1 MDHIIA
7 NCPVCGHNDV
17 QYLAKRQE
25 YLCPDCRHFWSLL
38 KWPPGLEPETLPTY
52 LALPLAS
59 LLGEPHPRLRLH
71 WLIDCAEIAVRW
83 TVAVTLAQVIRADPG
98 TGTGRLPPPIAARI
112 REHIERP
119 TLGRWLNIMAVLS
132 AAHPVGPVPAPAIFK
147 LHQQVF
153 APRFLRENQ
162 GGTLETSLLLLRNR
176 LAHGAGVGVSLARTL
191 LEAHEPGLFTLIHA
205 VAQATADIQVIALH
219 GDQTMRLV
227 GPHPSPIP
235 RPELLQGCQDGPWL
249 VGGTDVLPLLP
260 LAGFAPVCRIDR
272 HGQLIEK
279 SAAPVIQLYQRAESE
294 RLTYVPFGSDEGESL
309 SLLLDEFRALFRL
322 DSEPVLSLRRREDP
336 EGSDFLRQAR
346 IVQEDLVGRTAERA
360 VLKAWLKDRDTR
372 QPEVTRIGLML
383 GGPGIGKSLLMARL
397 AADIGNSRP
406 DQLGLFFYQFH
417 AGDTLNSPRAFFSG
431 LLATLTAWLQLAD
444 PTIGRQTPAAPEQ
457 DLLETVRSRLFKV
470 EALLAPDSQA
480 RQPRFLVMADG
491 LDEILPVDPRFPQQ
505 LRSLALPGTIWM
517 FASRPEPA
525 VVAAFS
531 GHGCEILFPNGVP
544 PMSATDIRA
553 MLYEGLANTR
563 HALIGRDQDT
573 ADPDAVS
580 NPFVERVVACAD
592 GLPLYV
598 HLLLEDLR
606 HGQLTVWD
614 EQRLPVGL
622 VAYYDELLNR
632 IGLSD
637 LKRDLPLL
645 IACLARAE
653 EPLDLGSLALLL
665 ADVPAEAPRYHE
677 RVRNAARAGQ
687 ALLRTVPIGDGVTGL
702 TLYHQS
708 FRDYVGGRPASD
720 RSPATLPAA
729 ALRGTV
735 RDAENKLC
743 TLARNWAELPLGHL
757 RNHLLHWGVRYDMR
771 WQGTDG
777 LEVVR
782 KRLTDFTFLQAFTRA
797 LPGSAIRDLVNDYE
811 TLLAQLTDGPVR
823 QEFRLWEAFFRER
836 EHMLR
841 RGDPRWPAYK
851 ILLQL
856 AVEHGDDS
864 PVTQAAEAWLAAGQC
879 DWVWL
884 RNPRRVKHAVPSP
897 CLRTLEGHTGQINGA
912 IELSDGRILSWSD
925 DQTLRLWDGH
935 HGSQIAVFDDHD
947 QEIMGAGSLPDGR
960 IVSCGCDYLYLWDAQ
975 NGNLLARLDNGG
987 HVDGPD
993 RALPLP
999 DGRIL
1004 TLSRYG
1010 TICLC
1015 DTRINTLVPFQYDH
1029 DDFIDE
1035 VIPLVDG
1042 TFLFWSYD
1050 HSLYIWDGL
1059 SEAPS
1064 ARFSGHTGTIWG
1076 ALQLSA
1082 ERILSWSQDTLHL
1095 WDIQS
1100 TKLLAVL
1107 TGHSGGISGAMP
1119 LPDGRILSWSDD
1131 QTLRLWDGQNG
1142 QPLGVLR
1149 GHSATIS
1156 AALLLPEGQILSWSD
1171 DQTLRLWDGQNGTP
1185 LGVFRGHSDRV
1196 VSPILLADGRILS
1209 QSSGGSLFLW
1219 NLHSGVSP
1227 VPLSLYTGAVDGALP
1242 LRNGHLLTWAG
1253 RKLEIWD
1260 LSGLEQVLSQDR
1272 NHFQVIGQVPTLEA
1286 SDMNA
1291 SACEIPPPGS
1301 GQHGALGW
1309 HIEGIEGTKSL
1320 PDGHI
1325 LAWLADGTLQLRDSC
1340 SGDLMATF
1348 VGHTDHIGGVL
1359 PLPDERILSWSDDGT
1374 LRLWDLRNGSLVA
1387 TLIGHSD
1394 PVRGTRLLSNG
1405 RFLSWT
1411 DSRLRLWDAQ
1421 NYTLLAT
1428 QSGPTASIESIL
1440 PLPDGSVLLRYA
1452 NGSQHLLGR
1461 QNGATQANHPLPPVS
1476 PKENSQ
1482 QADDFCPACSQGD
1495 YIPLREQPGEV
1506 SVRELVGH
1514 CQRKKRPAVS
1524 GAIKLPNG
1532 TILGWY
1538 RSGKLYLWDGKS
1550 GAHLASLIG
1559 HTNQV
1564 EGALILPEGR
1574 FLTWSADCTLRLWYW
1589 QKVVPP
1595 ATLAGHTGAV
1605 LGTLLLSNGRIL
1617 SWSTDLTL
1625 RMWDGKTGT
1634 PLATLSGHTREI
1646 SGVRQLTSGD
1656 ILSWSLDGM
1665 LRVWDQQTGA
1675 MLTTLVGGS
1684 SRVTGALRLSDGRLV
1699 SWGDDATLR
1708 IWDGQ
1713 YGDSLSNLDGYFCN
1727 RQSRKQLPN
1736 LADHIRAIN
1745 DVQALHNGGLLLRTD
1760 VGSRSYLYV
1769 WADQTS
1775 ARVQELEHFLGRIE
1789 RVIQLTDNRIF
1800 AWSKDGNLR
1809 WWDLTRQSQEGHILE
1824 KDLPWEI
1831 PELLFLRNQ
1840 VQCPEK
1846 ISGQITS
1853 WSFDNIGGLANCT
1866 AQTPPVCWH
1875 DSSEVHVRTVLP
1887 NGILELG
1894 EDGGND
1900 CLALFRG
1907 AKRISI
1913 EDYEKNPWT

>member
-1 MDHIIA
+1 M
-7 NCPVCGHNDV
+7 
-17 QYLAKRQE
+17 
-25 YLCPDCRHFWSLL
+25 
-38 KWPPGLEPETLPTY
+38 
-52 LALPLAS
+52 
-59 LLGEPHPRLRLH
+59 
-71 WLIDCAEIAVRW
+71 
-83 TVAVTLAQVIRADPG
+83 
-98 TGTGRLPPPIAARI
+98 
-112 REHIERP
+112 
-119 TLGRWLNIMAVLS
+119 
-132 AAHPVGPVPAPAIFK
+132 
-147 LHQQVF
+147 
-153 APRFLRENQ
+153 
-162 GGTLETSLLLLRNR
+162 
-176 LAHGAGVGVSLARTL
+176 
-191 LEAHEPGLFTLIHA
+191 
-205 VAQATADIQVIALH
+205 
-219 GDQTMRLV
+219 
-227 GPHPSPIP
+227 
-235 RPELLQGCQDGPWL
+235 
-249 VGGTDVLPLLP
+249 
-260 LAGFAPVCRIDR
+260 
-272 HGQLIEK
+272 
-279 SAAPVIQLYQRAESE
+279 
-294 RLTYVPFGSDEGESL
+294 
-309 SLLLDEFRALFRL
+309 
-322 DSEPVLSLRRREDP
+322 
-336 EGSDFLRQAR
+336 
-346 IVQEDLVGRTAERA
+346 
-360 VLKAWLKDRDTR
+360 
-372 QPEVTRIGLML
+372 
-383 GGPGIGKSLLMARL
+383 
-397 AADIGNSRP
+397 
-406 DQLGLFFYQFH
+406 
-417 AGDTLNSPRAFFSG
+417 
-431 LLATLTAWLQLAD
+431 
-444 PTIGRQTPAAPEQ
+444 
-457 DLLETVRSRLFKV
+457 
-470 EALLAPDSQA
+470 
-480 RQPRFLVMADG
+480 
-491 LDEILPVDPRFPQQ
+491 
-505 LRSLALPGTIWM
+505 
-517 FASRPEPA
+517 
-525 VVAAFS
+525 
-531 GHGCEILFPNGVP
+531 
-544 PMSATDIRA
+544 
-553 MLYEGLANTR
+553 
-563 HALIGRDQDT
+563 
-573 ADPDAVS
+573 
-580 NPFVERVVACAD
+580 
-592 GLPLYV
+592 
-598 HLLLEDLR
+598 
-606 HGQLTVWD
+606 
-614 EQRLPVGL
+614 
-622 VAYYDELLNR
+622 
-632 IGLSD
+632 
-637 LKRDLPLL
+637 
-645 IACLARAE
+645 
-653 EPLDLGSLALLL
+653 
-665 ADVPAEAPRYHE
+665 
-677 RVRNAARAGQ
+677 
-687 ALLRTVPIGDGVTGL
+687 
-702 TLYHQS
+702 
-708 FRDYVGGRPASD
+708 
-720 RSPATLPAA
+720 
-729 ALRGTV
+729 
-735 RDAENKLC
+735 
-743 TLARNWAELPLGHL
+743 
-757 RNHLLHWGVRYDMR
+757 
-771 WQGTDG
+771 
-777 LEVVR
+777 
-782 KRLTDFTFLQAFTRA
+782 
-797 LPGSAIRDLVNDYE
+797 NDYE
-811 TLLAQLTDGPVR
+811 TLLAQLTDGPER

-864 PVTQAAEAWLAAGQC
+864 PVTQAAEAWLADGQC

-884 RNPRRVKHAVPSP
+884 RNPRRVKHAAPSP
-897 CLRTLEGHTGQINGA
+897 RLRTLEGHTGQINGA
-912 IELSDGRILSWSD
+912 IELANGRILSWSD
-925 DQTLRLWDGH
+925 DVTLRLWDGN
-935 HGSQIAVFDDHD
+935 HGSQIAILDAHNHV
-947 QEIMGAGSLPDGR
+947 IMGAGSLPNGR
-960 IVSCGCDYLYLWDAQ
+960 ILSWGTDYFYIWDNQ
-975 NGNLLARLDNGG
+975 NGDLLAKLCENGG
-987 HVDGPD
+987 HSDGLD
-993 RALPLP
+993 GGALPLP
-999 DGRIL
+999 DGCIL
-1004 TLSRYG
+1004 SWSFDG
-1010 TICLC
+1010 TICLWDSNGDKGNRVL
-1015 DTRINTLVPFQYDH
+1015 DTLLDHYD
-1029 DDFIDE
+1029 DIYSGVGG
-1035 VIPLVDG
+1035 VIPLPDG
-1042 TFLFWSYD
+1042 QFLFWTMEPF
-1050 HSLYIWDGL
+1050 LYFWDGR

-1064 ARFSGHTGTIWG
+1064 TITPPGHTSSIN
-1076 ALQLSA
+1076 
-1082 ERILSWSQDTLHL
+1082 
-1095 WDIQS
+1095 
-1100 TKLLAVL
+1100 
-1107 TGHSGGISGAMP
+1107 GAML
-1119 LPDGRILSWSDD
+1119 LPDGRILSWSCDHTLRVWDGQTGKPLDLLTGHTDGVNGALILPDGRLLSWSDD
-1131 QTLRLWDGQNG
+1131 HTLRLWDGQNG
-1142 QPLGVLR
+1142 KPLGVLR
-1149 GHSATIS
+1149 GHSD
-1156 AALLLPEGQILSWSD
+1156 P
-1171 DQTLRLWDGQNGTP
+1171 
-1185 LGVFRGHSDRV
+1185 V
-1196 VSPILLADGRILS
+1196 VSAILLTDGRILS
-1209 QSSGGSLFLW
+1209 RSREGSLFLW
-1219 NLHSGVSP
+1219 NLHSRVFP
-1227 VPLSLYTGAVDGALP
+1227 APLSLHTGAVDGALP

-1482 QADDFCPACSQGD
+1482 QADDFCPACSQWD

-1506 SVRELVGH
+1506 SVLELVGH
-1514 CQRKKRPAVS
+1514 CQRKKRPSVS

-1605 LGTLLLSNGRIL
+1605 LGALLLSNGRIL

-1656 ILSWSLDGM
+1656 ILSWSLDGT

-1713 YGDSLSNLDGYFCN
+1713 YGDSLSNLDGYYCN

-1894 EDGGND
+1894 EDGGDD
-1900 CLALFRG
+1900 CLELYRG

-1913 EDYEKNPWT
+1913 EDYEKNPCT